1 MQNNAMLVILIWAII
16 IRILMINPDN
26 IIKRTLWPT
35 CYSVLALYAVS
46 GLYNTLMVIAVIAFS
61 ILYAIVVVKIINYFR
76 Q

>member
-1 MQNNAMLVILIWAII
+1 
-16 IRILMINPDN
+16 MINPNN

-35 CYSVLALYAVS
+35 RYCVLALYAVS
-46 GLYNTLMVIAVIAFS
+46 GLYNTLMVIDVIAFS